1 MGAEFLARSLLSP
14 DGNAVLRDYIA
25 VEVGILVPKGRRIL
39 LTSGQFLLRINGK
52 KQPQMSQT
60 PGMVAAAVKYED
72 WERRPV
78 LTGSAGMGDAGVILG
93 RPRQTERFPGDR
105 RPTQDRL
112 PAPPKAPGAEDRSG
126 IEKQPQLA
134 PDEIIIR
141 QALPEGEAAGFV
153 RGMLYFPFKGKIASI
168 QKLDLIYEGPSGAAV
183 LKLLP

>member
-14 DGNAVLRDYIA
+14 EGNVVLRDYVA
-25 VEVGILVPKGRRIL
+25 VEVGFLVPKGRRTV
-39 LTSGQFLLRINGK
+39 LTSNQFLLRINGK
-52 KQPQMSQT
+52 KQPLLSQT
-60 PGMVAAAVKYED
+60 PGMVAASVKYED
-72 WERRPV
+72 WERRPSV
-78 LTGSAGMGDAGVILG
+78 AASAGMGDAAVILG

-112 PAPPKAPGAEDRSG
+112 PAPPKAPGQEDRSG

-134 PDEIIIR
+134 PEEIVTR

-153 RGMLYFPFKGKIASI
+153 RGMVYFPFKGKIASI
-168 QKLDLIYEGPSGAAV
+168 QKLDLLYEGPSGAAV